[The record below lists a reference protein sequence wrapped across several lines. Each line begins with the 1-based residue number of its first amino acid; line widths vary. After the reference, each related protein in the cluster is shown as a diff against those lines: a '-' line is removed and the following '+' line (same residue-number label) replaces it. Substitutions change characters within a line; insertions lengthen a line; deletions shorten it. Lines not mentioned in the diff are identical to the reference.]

1 MTVQEQ
7 AGPAWPSE
15 DQTAEGDRGG
25 SGTLVSWWVGPR
37 AVLGFLAAP
46 RVSTVKNKHLGEEV
60 S

>member
-1 MTVQEQ
+1 MQEQ
-7 AGPAWPSE
+7 AGPGRPCE

-25 SGTLVSWWVGPR
+25 AGALVSKWVGPQ

-46 RVSTVKNKHLGEEV
+46 RASTVKNKHLGEEG